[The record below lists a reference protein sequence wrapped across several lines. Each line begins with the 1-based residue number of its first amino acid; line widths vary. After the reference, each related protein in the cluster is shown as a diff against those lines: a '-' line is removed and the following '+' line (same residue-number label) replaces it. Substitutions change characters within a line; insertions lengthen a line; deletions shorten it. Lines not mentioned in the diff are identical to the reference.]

1 MTSTMK
7 NITLKKK
14 LLYLFP
20 YYLSYFY
27 FKTKVQPIYAI
38 PFEFYCFLISQKKK
52 TMLKQRNKK
61 LILVTKSRFIYI
73 FVVKFNLPSKP
84 IG

>member
-52 TMLKQRNKK
+52 KK
-61 LILVTKSRFIYI
+61 NYAKTK
-73 FVVKFNLPSKP
+73 K
-84 IG
+84 